1 MDAIQVDLLKEARAH
16 AWDWFALHANQRM
29 QAFNFFLVATG
40 FLVAAYASALPKL
53 PPVACGV
60 ALLGSWVTFWFSRL
74 DARSRELVKAGEVA
88 LSECESQLAESTG
101 SSAFRI
107 VAAVE
112 RPAKWVP
119 SYSRAFDLIQVAI
132 LAFFLAG
139 AFYGYSEARYG
150 NTTAETSAK
159 ATTRR
164 HLPLS
169 VRAANSHKRR
179 DESRDGR
186 SHSQQQP
193 RDECR

>member
-1 MDAIQVDLLKEARAH
+1 MDAVQMDLLKEARAH

-74 DARSRELVKAGEVA
+74 DTRSKELVKAGEVV
-88 LSECESQLAESTG
+88 LSECESQLAQSTG
-101 SSAFRI
+101 NSALRI
-107 VAAVE
+107 VAVVE
-112 RPAKWVP
+112 RPARWVP

-132 LAFFLAG
+132 LAFFLMG
-139 AFYGYSEARYG
+139 ALYASADVRYG
-150 NTTAETSAK
+150 PTTAETSAK

-164 HLPLS
+164 HLPLL
-169 VRAANSHKRR
+169 VRAANSHKRS
-179 DESRDGR
+179 DESPDACL
-186 SHSQQQP
+186 HSQRQP